1 MKPNID
7 RHKPTIKTH
16 KQTPLDKPRKLTC
29 ELVNLTEKTFLLLG
43 SLKHV
48 DLEDAQWQKEF
59 GEAMIEQAK
68 AMQPFLQQK

>member
-1 MKPNID
+1 ME
-7 RHKPTIKTH
+7 T
-16 KQTPLDKPRKLTC
+16 QTPID
-29 ELVNLTEKTFLLLG
+29 NLTEKTFLLLG